1 MRRHHF
7 VITLLVLMLLAW
19 LTYVDMVGDD
29 AGRLEGSWDNLEI
42 FVTES
47 IWPLDWSVLDPSPP
61 CEGAEGITCSPAYTG
76 MVETIKMAFIA
87 TILGFV
93 IALPLSTLAASNL
106 APTWVSIPVRIF
118 LSAMRSL
125 PSIIWAIFLLIFIGI
140 GPVAGILAMALYTI
154 GYLGKLQYES
164 IEGIANAPLE
174 AARAMGLRKSEI
186 AVHVAIPESANQL
199 ISQLMFMFEYN
210 VRHGTVLG
218 IVGAGG
224 IGYHINNQLKFLAYD
239 KAAALLVVVFVVV
252 VSIDMLS
259 MYLRSFV
266 TEEGD
271 VKRPS
276 WMTVFLP
283 AGLASHHHHRPNAQ
297 EEKSLKL
304 EEE

>member
-1 MRRHHF
+1 
-7 VITLLVLMLLAW
+7 
-19 LTYVDMVGDD
+19 
-29 AGRLEGSWDNLEI
+29 
-42 FVTES
+42 
-47 IWPLDWSVLDPSPP
+47 
-61 CEGAEGITCSPAYTG
+61 
-76 MVETIKMAFIA
+76 
-87 TILGFV
+87 
-93 IALPLSTLAASNL
+93 
-106 APTWVSIPVRIF
+106 
-118 LSAMRSL
+118 
-125 PSIIWAIFLLIFIGI
+125 
-140 GPVAGILAMALYTI
+140 MALYTI

-259 MYLRSFV
+259 MYLLSFV

-271 VKRPS
+271 VKRSS
-276 WMTVFLP
+276 WITVFLP
-283 AGLASHHHHRPNAQ
+283 AGLASHHHHRPN
-297 EEKSLKL
+297 SL
-304 EEE
+304 

>member
-7 VITLLVLMLLAW
+7 IIAILALVLLAW
-19 LTYVDMVGDD
+19 MTFLDVVGDD
-29 AGRLEGSWDNLEI
+29 WNRLDGSLDNLVI
-42 FVTES
+42 FFSES
-47 IWPLDWSVLDPSPP
+47 IWPLDWSVLDASPP
-61 CEGAEGITCSPAYTG
+61 CEGAEGFFCSPAYTG
-76 MVETIKMAFIA
+76 IIETLRMAFVA

-93 IALPLSTLAASNL
+93 IALPLATLAASNL
-106 APTWVSIPVRIF
+106 SPTWVSIPIRIF

-140 GPVAGILAMALYTI
+140 GPVAGIFAMALYTI

-164 IEGIANAPLE
+164 IEGVQNAPLE
-174 AARAMGLRKSEI
+174 AARAMGLKRSET
-186 AVHVAIPESANQL
+186 ALHVAIPEAANHL
-199 ISQLMFMFEYN
+199 ISQLLFMFEYN

-239 KAAALLVVVFVVV
+239 KAAALLIVVFVVV
-252 VSIDMLS
+252 VAIDMLS
-259 MYLRSFV
+259 MYIRSFV

-276 WMTVFLP
+276 WGTVFLP
-283 AGLASHHHHRPNAQ
+283 AGLASRYHHKKNTQ
-297 EEKSLKL
+297 D

>member
-1 MRRHHF
+1 MRRHHL
-7 VITLLVLMLLAW
+7 VITVLALMLLAW
-19 LTYVDMVGDD
+19 MTFLDVVGNDWF
-29 AGRLEGSWDNLEI
+29 RLEGSWDNLVI
-42 FVTES
+42 FFSES

-61 CEGAEGITCSPAYTG
+61 CHGAEGIFCSPAYTG
-76 MVETIKMAFIA
+76 IVETLRMAFVA
-87 TILGFV
+87 TILGFI
-93 IALPLSTLAASNL
+93 IALPLSTIAASNL
-106 APTWVSIPVRIF
+106 APNWIAIPTRIF

-125 PSIIWAIFLLIFIGI
+125 PSIIWAIFLLIFIGV
-140 GPVAGILAMALYTI
+140 GPVAGIFAMALYTI

-164 IEGIANAPLE
+164 LEGVQNAPLE
-174 AARAMGLRKSEI
+174 TARAMGLRHSETAI
-186 AVHVAIPESANQL
+186 HVAIPEAANHL

-252 VSIDMLS
+252 VAIDLLS
-259 MYLRSFV
+259 MYVRSFV

-276 WMTVFLP
+276 WGTVFLP
-283 AGLASHHHHRPNAQ
+283 AGMAARFHHRQSAD
-297 EEKSLKL
+297 

>member
-1 MRRHHF
+1 MRRRYF
-7 VITLLVLMLLAW
+7 VSAIFVLMLLAW
-19 LTYVDMVGDD
+19 MTFLDVVGNDWF
-29 AGRLEGSWDNLEI
+29 RLEGSWDNLVI
-42 FVTES
+42 FFSES
-47 IWPLDWSVLDPSPP
+47 IWPLGWSVLEASPP
-61 CEGAEGITCSPAYTG
+61 CDGSEGFFCSPAYTG
-76 MVETIKMAFIA
+76 IIETLRMAFVA
-87 TILGFV
+87 TILGFI
-93 IALPLSTLAASNL
+93 IALPLSTIAASNL
-106 APTWVSIPVRIF
+106 SPTWLAIPTRIF

-125 PSIIWAIFLLIFIGI
+125 PSIIWAIFLLIFIGV

-164 IEGIANAPLE
+164 IEGIQNAPLE
-174 AARAMGLRKSEI
+174 AARAMGLKRSEI
-186 AVHVAIPESANQL
+186 AVHVAIPEAANHL

-239 KAAALLVVVFVVV
+239 KAVALLVVVFLVV

-259 MYLRSFV
+259 MYIRSFF

-276 WMTVFLP
+276 WGTIFFP
-283 AGLASHHHHRPNAQ
+283 AEIAARIHHPQ
-297 EEKSLKL
+297 SDK

>member
-7 VITLLVLMLLAW
+7 IIAILALILLSWMTFLDV
-19 LTYVDMVGDD
+19 VGNDWF
-29 AGRLEGSWDNLEI
+29 RLEGSWDNLVI
-42 FVTES
+42 FFSES
-47 IWPLDWSVLDPSPP
+47 IWPLDWSVLDASPP
-61 CEGAEGITCSPAYTG
+61 CDGAEGFFCSPAYTG
-76 MVETIKMAFIA
+76 IVETLKMAFVA
-87 TILGFV
+87 TILGFI
-93 IALPLSTLAASNL
+93 IALPLSTIAASNL
-106 APTWVSIPVRIF
+106 SPTWIAIPIRIF

-164 IEGIANAPLE
+164 IEGIQNAPLE
-174 AARAMGLRKSEI
+174 AAIAMGLKRSEV
-186 AVHVAIPESANQL
+186 AVHVAIPEAANHL

-239 KAAALLVVVFVVV
+239 KAVALLVVVFVVV
-252 VSIDMLS
+252 VAIDMLS
-259 MYLRSFV
+259 MYIRSFV

-276 WMTVFLP
+276 WGTIFLP
-283 AGLASHHHHRPNAQ
+283 AGMAARHHHKSRKEHQ
-297 EEKSLKL
+297 EE
-304 EEE
+304 EE